1 MKQQINLLQVPNQTL
16 SCNLND
22 EQGNFFT
29 VDIGLRTLPDGNLIA
44 SITVNNEVIVSSVM
58 CCNRMPLLPTNIM
71 NGNIYFMDTFFDT
84 DPVYTG
90 FNEQYILVYD
100 TEFKLG

>member
-22 EQGNFFT
+22 EEGNFFT
-29 VDIGLRTLPDGNLIA
+29 VDIGLRTLPDGNVIA
-44 SITVNNEVIVSSVM
+44 KITVNNEVIVSSVM
-58 CCNRMPLLPTNIM
+58 CCNKMPLLPTNIL
-71 NGNIYFMDTFFDT
+71 NGNIYFTDTFFDT

-90 FNEQYILVYD
+90 FNEQYFLIYD
-100 TEFKLG
+100 TEFRLG